1 MPRLHSFTLEQ
12 WIEQYRVLTEKNRAL
27 LKSGL
32 NEKRLAER
40 ATNKLEA
47 ERPHTAADRLR
58 TASADARPPR
68 SGAETGQEEKPAV
81 VGTPPN
87 LLAGGA
93 PAILLYLLP
102 GDSNWTFAK
111 TPPDCIVG
119 SPTAE

>member
-32 NEKRLAER
+32 NEKQLAER

-47 ERPHTAADRLR
+47 ERPHTAADRVR
-58 TASADARPPR
+58 TASADVRPPR
-68 SGAETGQEEKPAV
+68 SRSRDRARREACGSRHAAQP
-81 VGTPPN
+81 VGR
-87 LLAGGA
+87 GA

-111 TPPDCIVG
+111 TPPD
-119 SPTAE
+119 